1 MLEEVSG
8 LLPPDTHIGMSPP
21 TAPSAE
27 VRPGRSSSFPGRSG
41 TSAARANL

>member
-1 MLEEVSG
+1 MLEEVSR

-27 VRPGRSSSFPGRSG
+27 VSPGSSSSSPGRLG
-41 TSAARANL
+41 TSAARATL